1 MNITLQSLRS
11 STARIADCVDTVR
24 AVRVVN
30 HYLSWP
36 RKHPE
41 APSPRPEF
49 VRDFEA
55 EHGPAPTSA
64 EIVLASV
71 STLDAWD

>member
-1 MNITLQSLRS
+1 MNTTFQSLRS
-11 STARIADCVDTVR
+11 STARIEDCVDTIC
-24 AVRVVN
+24 AVRVLN
-30 HYLSWP
+30 HYLSCP

-49 VRDFEA
+49 VRDFER

-64 EIVLASV
+64 EVLLASV
-71 STLDAWD
+71 PNPGDWD